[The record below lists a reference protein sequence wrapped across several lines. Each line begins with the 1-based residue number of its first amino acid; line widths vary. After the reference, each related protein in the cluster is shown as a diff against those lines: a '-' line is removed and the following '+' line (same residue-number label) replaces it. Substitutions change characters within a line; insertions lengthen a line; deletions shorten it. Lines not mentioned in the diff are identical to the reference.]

1 LSEPA
6 TPYIATDA
14 EMEAMAEEASWEAER
29 RKHGVLMLRHVL
41 LPNTVSNLQI
51 LYREC
56 MTRASEC
63 RII

>member
-1 LSEPA
+1 
-6 TPYIATDA
+6 
-14 EMEAMAEEASWEAER
+14 MEAMAEEASWD
-29 RKHGVLMLRHVL
+29 GVLMLRHVL